1 MHWRKLVVSGAHQR
15 GSNEPDLNFPSLC
28 PAAEADQKPVEKKKT
43 NKRVKW
49 VDHFGGEITA
59 TKIFTADGDDVE
71 KPPEQSEKP
80 ASWSDRKKRDRL
92 REREL
97 LAKAKYVSLKTKPSS
112 FSPSLTLSS
121 QYQESKDFGRR

>member
-28 PAAEADQKPVEKKKT
+28 PAAEADQKPAEKKKT

-59 TKIFTADGDDVE
+59 TKIFTADGDDVGVDGSE
-71 KPPEQSEKP
+71 QHVRASNCWYYYYYLFCPPTMY
-80 ASWSDRKKRDRL
+80 RKC
-92 REREL
+92 
-97 LAKAKYVSLKTKPSS
+97 SS
-112 FSPSLTLSS
+112 PT
-121 QYQESKDFGRR
+121 